1 MSASTAVILTA
12 PAREPRVPRC
22 PSTLITKPECHC
34 RACLLELVS
43 THRTAAVGGAAPR
56 AGAADQA
63 GCLRGRGPARRRHGA
78 GASAGRWHPVSAM
91 DASDVV
97 VAGAG

>member
-22 PSTLITKPECHC
+22 PSTLLTKPECHC

-43 THRTAAVGGAAPR
+43 THRTAAVAASAPR
-56 AGAADQA
+56 AGVTAPAPAPA
-63 GCLRGRGPARRRHGA
+63 GGIL
-78 GASAGRWHPVSAM
+78 
-91 DASDVV
+91 
-97 VAGAG
+97 